1 MNKKHR
7 LKLLFLL
14 SFYASVSHAQPNI
27 KVDSNLLSG
36 HHTTQPQVWGIVIFV
51 MIILLAASYF
61 LTKAIN
67 NRKKNSP

>member
-7 LKLLFLL
+7 LKLLWLL
-14 SFYASVSHAQPNI
+14 SFYASVSHAQFNSN
-27 KVDSNLLSG
+27 VDSNLLSG
-36 HHTTQPQVWGIVIFV
+36 HHTQPQVWGIVIFV